1 MVLELEP
8 YVSSSDTEGGIV
20 LLDEL
25 TGRYWQLNGSGAF
38 VLQAM
43 LDGATESTATEL
55 LISRYQVTEDQAAED
70 VATLIKSLRE
80 ARVVKQ

>member
-1 MVLELEP
+1 MVLQLEP
-8 YVSSSDTEGGIV
+8 YVSSSDTEGGAV

-25 TGRYWQLNGSGAF
+25 TGRYWQLNGSGAL

-43 LDGATESTATEL
+43 LDGATERTATEL
-55 LISRYQVTEDQAAED
+55 LISRYQVTDDQAAED